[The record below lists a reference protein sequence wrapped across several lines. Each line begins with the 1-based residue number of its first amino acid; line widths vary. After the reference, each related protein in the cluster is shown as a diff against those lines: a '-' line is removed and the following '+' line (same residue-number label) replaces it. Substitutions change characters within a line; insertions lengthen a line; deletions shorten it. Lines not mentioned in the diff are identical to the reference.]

1 MPHRKKFN
9 ILSNPPAEAAPPVL
23 RLKRLEPDGFMVD
36 LSDGDQRWTAQQLF
50 EYLVARGYS
59 RDDAEATVAQA
70 KIASE
75 IHITLPSV
83 Q

>member
-9 ILSNPPAEAAPPVL
+9 ILNNPPAEAPPPVL
-23 RLKRLEPDGFMVD
+23 RLKSVAEGFLVD
-36 LSDGDQRWTAQQLF
+36 IAGHDERWTPQQLF

>member
-1 MPHRKKFN
+1 MPHRKKLN
-9 ILSNPPAEAAPPVL
+9 ILNNPPAEAAPPVL
-23 RLKRLEPDGFMVD
+23 RLKRLPQELFAVD
-36 LSDGDQRWTAQQLF
+36 LDGRDQRWTPQQLF

-70 KIASE
+70 RIASE

-83 Q
+83 H

>member
-9 ILSNPPAEAAPPVL
+9 ILNNPPAEAPPPVL
-23 RLKRLEPDGFMVD
+23 RLKRLEPDGFAVD
-36 LSDGDQRWTAQQLF
+36 GVTGDERWTPQQLF
-50 EYLVARGYS
+50 EYLVAQGYS

-75 IHITLPSV
+75 IYISLPSV
-83 Q
+83 H